1 MKLLEPGATLDG
13 FTIEECIHSGGMAH
27 IYRVVY
33 ADGRPGPGFAMAMK
47 IPRMTAGDGAENIVS
62 FEVECQ
68 IMQVLQGN
76 HTPRFVAAGDLQR
89 TPYLVMEYV
98 HGHTLQHW
106 LDGPQPVAVDTITQL
121 GAATARAAH
130 ALHQQNTVHLDLKPA
145 NVLLRDDGSAVLLDF
160 GLSCHAHYPDLL
172 AEQLRKAVGSPGWI
186 APEQVVG
193 VRGDPRSDV
202 FAIGVMLYQLCTG
215 ELPFGAPQTAAGLR
229 QRLWVD
235 PTPPRKLRA
244 DIPAWLQEVVLRCL
258 EPEAAKRYPS
268 AAHLAFDL
276 MHPTQVHVTHR
287 GTNVV
292 GTPFRTHFKRWLKA
306 AGMHYQPS
314 PLASSQQVQE
324 VPIVMV
330 AVPHK
335 DVSDTTLYSLRQ
347 AVARSLGTRPG
358 ARLACVTVISSSETS
373 ASDEARSETNVH
385 RRYLTALRQ
394 WAQPL
399 DHPGHQTSCHVLESG
414 DVAQALLDYARGNNV
429 SVIVMG
435 AATHGLMTQR
445 FVATVPIKVAM
456 EAPCTIILVKQ
467 SLPFEQL
474 GNTST
479 TAATVANAY
488 SDSDA
493 DTATTPAAPL
503 YGDDLGPLG

>member
-33 ADGRPGPGFAMAMK
+33 ADGRPGPGFSMAMK

-68 IMQVLQGN
+68 IMQVLQGK

-106 LDGPQPVAVDTITQL
+106 LDGPQPLAVETVTQL

-202 FAIGVMLYQLCTG
+202 FAIGVMLYQMCTG

-314 PLASSQQVQE
+314 PLASAQQVQE

-335 DVSDTTLYSLRQ
+335 DASDTTLYSLRQ

-435 AATHGLMTQR
+435 AATHGLKTQR

-456 EAPCTIILVKQ
+456 DAPCTVILVKQ
-467 SLPFEQL
+467 NLPFEQL
-474 GNTST
+474 GNN
-479 TAATVANAY
+479 AAPASAKGY

-493 DTATTPAAPL
+493 DSAAAPATAL